1 LIVPHLNR
9 RYSIITIEIA
19 DMAAALADPQPK
31 NSQWSDLLTR
41 TLVGVVLAALAFT
54 CVVFGGWPFRLL
66 VVLAGALIL
75 LEWYDMTHV
84 SPWALRVVGVA
95 LFLGICAASIWNSA
109 FMQGSVMVIA
119 VLSAAIM
126 LLSYIFKQRGLYW
139 GGLGFAYAM
148 LPCVALLYLR
158 DVPLLGSKIVLWVI
172 ALVVATD
179 TGAYFAGRII
189 GGPKLLPSV
198 SPKKTWAG
206 LLGGMSCAALVGY
219 AFAHYTPGY
228 NPFIIAGV
236 SALLAIVSQGGDLT
250 ESALKRAFGVKDS
263 GHILPGHGGVMD
275 RLDGLAFVAPIVGMI
290 WWASRIL

>member
-1 LIVPHLNR
+1 MGAVLSDQISKP
-9 RYSIITIEIA
+9 
-19 DMAAALADPQPK
+19 
-31 NSQWSDLLTR
+31 SQWSDLATR

-75 LEWYDMTHV
+75 LEWYEMTHV
-84 SPWALRVVGVA
+84 SPRALRVVGVA
-95 LFLGICAASIWNSA
+95 LFLGICVASIWNSA

-119 VLSAAIM
+119 VLSAAVMI
-126 LLSYIFKQRGLYW
+126 LSYILKQRGFYW

-158 DVPLLGSKIVLWVI
+158 DVPVLGSKIVLWVI

-179 TGAYFAGRII
+179 TGAYFAGRLI
-189 GGPKLLPSV
+189 GGPKLWPMV

-206 LLGGMSCAALVGY
+206 LLGGMACAALVGLG
-219 AFAHYTPGY
+219 FAHFAKVY
-228 NPFIIAGV
+228 NPVMIAGL
-236 SALLAIVSQGGDLT
+236 SAFLAVISQGGDLT
-250 ESALKRAFGVKDS
+250 ESALKRAFNVKDS

-275 RLDGLAFVAPIVGMI
+275 RLDGLVFVAPMVALI
-290 WWASRIL
+290 WWVSQTL

>member
-1 LIVPHLNR
+1 MVAVLPDR
-9 RYSIITIEIA
+9 KEKT
-19 DMAAALADPQPK
+19 
-31 NSQWSDLLTR
+31 SQWSDLGTR
-41 TLVGVVLAALAFT
+41 ILVGVILAALAFT

-75 LEWYDMTHV
+75 LEWYQMTHV
-84 SPWALRVVGVA
+84 SPWALRIVGVA
-95 LFLGICAASIWNSA
+95 LFLGVCVAAIFNSE

-119 VLSAAIM
+119 VLSVAVM

-158 DVPLLGSKIVLWVI
+158 DVPLLGSRIVLWVI

-179 TGAYFAGRII
+179 TGAYFAGRMI

-228 NPFIIAGV
+228 HPLMIAGF
-236 SALLAIVSQGGDLT
+236 SACLAIVSQGGDLT
-250 ESALKRAFGVKDS
+250 ESALKRAFNVKDS

-275 RLDGLAFVAPIVGMI
+275 RLDGLAFVAPMVAII
-290 WWASRIL
+290 WWASLNL